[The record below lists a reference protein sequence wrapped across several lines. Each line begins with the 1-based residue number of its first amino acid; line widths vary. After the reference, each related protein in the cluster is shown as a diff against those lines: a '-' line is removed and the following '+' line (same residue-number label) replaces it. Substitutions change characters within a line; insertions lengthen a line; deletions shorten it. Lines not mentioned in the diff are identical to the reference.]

1 MNLRKV
7 LVFIV
12 VGILLLSVQ
21 SALRS
26 LIPSFS
32 HFCPNLVLVLV
43 VYLALYEGHPSA
55 PFLAFFL
62 GLLIDCST
70 GVVLGPWAGASVAVF
85 LLLSSV
91 SQGIFLDNFFSIAV
105 LAFVTSIVGAFAY
118 AALNYKAMTINGV
131 FFLGM
136 FGESFATALFAPLI
150 FSLME
155 RVERRL
161 GLRRVQT
168 RFSS

>member
-12 VGILLLSVQ
+12 VGMLLLSIQ

-26 LIPSFS
+26 LLPSLS
-32 HFCPNLVLVLV
+32 HFCPNLVLIVV

-62 GLLIDCST
+62 GLVIDCST
-70 GVVLGPWAGASVAVF
+70 GVVLGPWAGASVAVY

-91 SQGIFLDNFFSIAV
+91 SQGIFLDNFLSIAI
-105 LAFVTSIVGAFAY
+105 LAFVTSIVGVFAY
-118 AALNYKAMTINGV
+118 AALNYKAITVNGV
-131 FFLGM
+131 FLLGM
-136 FGESFATALFAPLI
+136 FGESFTNALFAPLI

-168 RFSS
+168 RFS